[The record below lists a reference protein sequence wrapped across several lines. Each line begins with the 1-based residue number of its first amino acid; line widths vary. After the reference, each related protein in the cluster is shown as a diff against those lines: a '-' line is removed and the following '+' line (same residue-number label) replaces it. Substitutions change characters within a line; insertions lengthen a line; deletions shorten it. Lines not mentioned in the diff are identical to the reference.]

1 MTEIERLKEQI
12 NKEIEVTEKRIE
24 RRNGPCFHDE
34 TAKLHALNGRLDAYE
49 KVLRMIDSLNGR
61 KN

>member
-1 MTEIERLKEQI
+1 MLELEKLQDKI

-34 TAKLHALNGRLDAYE
+34 TAKLHELNGRIYAYQ
-49 KVLRMIDSLNGR
+49 KVLMMIDESNER
-61 KN
+61 